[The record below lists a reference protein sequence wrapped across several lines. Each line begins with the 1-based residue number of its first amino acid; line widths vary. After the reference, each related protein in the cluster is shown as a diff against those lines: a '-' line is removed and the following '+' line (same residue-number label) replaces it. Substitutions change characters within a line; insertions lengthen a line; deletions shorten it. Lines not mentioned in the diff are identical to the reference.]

1 MEHGPGFQVTSV
13 SRRLKFSV
21 VILRDKLS
29 NYKSCQL
36 SQSSRIPNAKRTTG
50 DMPWFT
56 ASIVETY
63 STLSAFHQLVSIK
76 FRMIRSCTQ
85 VNAKY

>member
-36 SQSSRIPNAKRTTG
+36 SLKAPEFPMQSAQLETCLGLQPRLLKPTVLYPHSTSLSQSSL
-50 DMPWFT
+50 
-56 ASIVETY
+56 E
-63 STLSAFHQLVSIK
+63 
-76 FRMIRSCTQ
+76 
-85 VNAKY
+85 

>member
-29 NYKSCQL
+29 NYSRASSLKAPEFPMQSAQLETCLGLQPRLLKPTVLYPHFTSL
-36 SQSSRIPNAKRTTG
+36 SQSSL
-50 DMPWFT
+50 
-56 ASIVETY
+56 E
-63 STLSAFHQLVSIK
+63 
-76 FRMIRSCTQ
+76 
-85 VNAKY
+85 